1 MACSES
7 RQDFRVNGVGWH
19 TLIGQRHFDTN
30 RNPKRK
36 RGKHLRELPRLRVGL
51 RFPGTF
57 HLCGAVQ
64 LVKLSISQITDDAVD
79 QLFGGGDTDWY
90 LTNTASEVKGATRDE
105 SIN

>member
-1 MACSES
+1 MVENAPHRLDWDWQLSNPS
-7 RQDFRVNGVGWH
+7 RA
-19 TLIGQRHFDTN
+19 TAIGRRSGFART
-30 RNPKRK
+30 
-36 RGKHLRELPRLRVGL
+36 
-51 RFPGTF
+51 
-57 HLCGAVQ
+57 